1 MKRIT
6 LTIFFI
12 IACVIYADGADKKE
26 QNQEFPYK
34 LAIDAALNNMQES
47 IKKAPFAK
55 QSVAI
60 LLPEKQ
66 FKGIL
71 NKEQSTYLAGRIS
84 NILIQSGYNLIL
96 EEDDSALKSAVEKLL
111 NSDKKDSKA
120 GQGDGKDE
128 KKFNLGKL
136 TEAQVLL
143 YCSIDDLGEYAG
155 YRCAEMTVYAAD
167 VLSSKLVWGGTFYG
181 RESINNEVVGVIEL
195 DKDLRGLLKDIYEEA
210 EKSLQEPAVQAK
222 LGEIKLVSVLPIN
235 GDIDQYASVLSYEL
249 ISKQQNLRAISP
261 NIPTLAMACRNYG
274 ATGNQVAD
282 SVFWGILREIS
293 EKDVARIIDED
304 KYTATKTVLK
314 RAEIQMSI
322 IDIATRSILWSR
334 TIAKE
339 KEVSSA
345 PEKLTSEEIN
355 EIDARK
361 KEKASQEKARLE
373 AEKSKAEAKIAAEEA
388 AKAAEETA
396 LAAKRADKAAAN
408 AKLMKLGIVLF
419 VILGIVMIIVVR
431 GLFIVFKRR

>member
-111 NSDKKDSKA
+111 SSDKKDSKA

-235 GDIDQYASVLSYEL
+235 GDIDQYASSSQNSR
-249 ISKQQNLRAISP
+249 ISVPSAPTYRLWQWHVATMAQREIRS
-261 NIPTLAMACRNYG
+261 PTLCSGVSCVKSPRRMSQGSLTRTSTRLQKRC
-274 ATGNQVAD
+274 
-282 SVFWGILREIS
+282 SS
-293 EKDVARIIDED
+293 
-304 KYTATKTVLK
+304 VLK
-314 RAEIQMSI
+314 
-322 IDIATRSILWSR
+322 SR
-334 TIAKE
+334 
-339 KEVSSA
+339 
-345 PEKLTSEEIN
+345 
-355 EIDARK
+355 
-361 KEKASQEKARLE
+361 
-373 AEKSKAEAKIAAEEA
+373 
-388 AKAAEETA
+388 
-396 LAAKRADKAAAN
+396 
-408 AKLMKLGIVLF
+408 
-419 VILGIVMIIVVR
+419 
-431 GLFIVFKRR
+431 

>member
-47 IKKAPFAK
+47 IMKAPFAK

-71 NKEQSTYLAGRIS
+71 NKEQSSYFAGRVS
-84 NILIQSGYNLIL
+84 NILIQCGHNLIL
-96 EEDDSALKSAVEKLL
+96 EEDDSALKKIVEDLV
-111 NSDKKDSKA
+111 NADKKDSKA

-128 KKFNLGKL
+128 KKKFNLGKL
-136 TEAQVLL
+136 TEAQILL
-143 YCSIDDLGEYAG
+143 YFSIDDLGEYAG
-155 YRCAEMTVYAAD
+155 YRCAEITVYAAD
-167 VLSSKLVWGGTFYG
+167 MISGKLVWGGTFYG
-181 RESINNEVVGVIEL
+181 RESINDEVKGVIEL
-195 DKDLRGLLKDIYEEA
+195 DKDLRGLLKEIYEEA

-274 ATGNQVAD
+274 ATGNQAAD
-282 SVFWGILREIS
+282 SVFWGILREVS

-304 KYTATKTVLK
+304 KYTATKKVLK
-314 RAEIQMSI
+314 RAEIQMSV

-339 KEVSSA
+339 KEVSV
-345 PEKLTSEEIN
+345 PDKLTADEIK

-361 KEKASQEKARLE
+361 NDKAAQEMARLE
-373 AEKSKAEAKIAAEEA
+373 AEKSREDAKR
-388 AKAAEETA
+388 AAEETA
-396 LAAKRADKAAAN
+396 LVARRADRAAAN
-408 AKLMKLGIVLF
+408 AKLMKFGIVLL
-419 VILGIVMIIVVR
+419 VIVGIVLIIVVR